1 MNKAKLVNLAEEVLT
16 DIDTGIKTDLRFSLE
31 KELVQRLKRRF
42 QQAQF
47 YLEGDIK
54 FKKTY
59 ESVKPIL
66 DEAIDKLLDRSKK
79 WDFGEKFTT

>member
-1 MNKAKLVNLAEEVLT
+1 MNKKKLVELTEEVLT

-31 KELVQRLKRRF
+31 KELAQRLKRRF

-47 YLEGDIK
+47 YLEGEIK

-66 DEAIDKLLDRSKK
+66 DETIDKLLNKETTNDR
-79 WDFGEKFTT
+79 